1 MGLKELIKNH
11 SAKMQASLSTT
22 IKIVLIFSIFY
33 ATYFHLWH
41 ILLANVFLL
50 FLLFMPYILRKSYE
64 VHIPREFEFVFL
76 IFVIISFF
84 LGDIRGTII
93 QIFFGAAIG
102 FIGFTTMLILFSNSK
117 FKANYL
123 LVILFSFSF
132 SLTFGLIAEM
142 AKYYLKTYFNGG
154 TVILEDYPF
163 AMQNLTFVALGAL
176 LASIF
181 GYVYMKGYRN
191 KLMKQWVGK
200 FKTSNPNLFVQR
212 TDSPDEL
219 LRLIKK
225 GENEKLE
232 FKSTLRTNL
241 HTGEKDKRVENSV
254 LKTLVAFLNSEGGTL
269 MIGVSDNGEILGIEK
284 DDFENN
290 DKFNRHFTNLV
301 KERIGNEFLPYM
313 DFELCSIDGKYILK
327 VECKKSDK
335 PLFLKYDSLEEFY
348 IRVGAST
355 IQINGNELIEYIKH
369 KFHVR

>member
-1 MGLKELIKNH
+1 MGLKELIRNH
-11 SAKMQASLSTT
+11 SAKIHASLSTVV
-22 IKIVLIFSIFY
+22 KIILIFSIFY
-33 ATYFHLWH
+33 STYFHLWH

-76 IFVIISFF
+76 IFIIISFF

-132 SLTFGLIAEM
+132 SVTFGLIAEM
-142 AKYYLKTYFNGG
+142 AKYYIKTYLNEGI
-154 TVILEDYPF
+154 TVLSDYPYV
-163 AMQNLTFVALGAL
+163 MQNLTFVGFGAL

-200 FKTSNPNLFVQR
+200 FKTSNPNLFIQR
-212 TDSPDEL
+212 TDSPEEL
-219 LRLIKK
+219 LKIIKK

-241 HTGEKDKRVENSV
+241 HTEEKDKRIENAV

-269 MIGVSDNGEILGIEK
+269 IIGVSDKGEISGIEK

-313 DFELCSIDGKYILK
+313 NFELFLIEGKYVLK
-327 VECKKSDK
+327 VDCYKSDK
-335 PLFLKYDSLEEFY
+335 PLFLKYDNLEEFY

-355 IQINGNELIEYIKH
+355 IQIYGNELLEYIKH
-369 KFHVR
+369 KFHGR